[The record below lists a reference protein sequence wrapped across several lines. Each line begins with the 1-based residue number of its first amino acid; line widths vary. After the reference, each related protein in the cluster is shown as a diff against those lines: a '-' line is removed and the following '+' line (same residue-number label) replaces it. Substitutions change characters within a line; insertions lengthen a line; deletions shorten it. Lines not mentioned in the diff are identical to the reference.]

1 MSIVPKVDRILSV
14 SLGVRDLSA
23 SETFYET
30 IWGLRRTHAENGKT
44 YFGAMNSDHHVVS
57 LSQTGRPTLLNVR
70 FGAPSREAVHALHNH
85 ARALGI
91 EIVHTPMTFTP
102 ADGGGFGFSVKAPEG
117 QLLTIV
123 TEGSERAPEHL
134 DAAPSKLSHIVFNSA
149 NIDKMTA
156 FFIDVLGFKLSDET
170 VPMKF
175 IRCSKDHHSVALAKG
190 DGPSINHI
198 AFEMPDLD
206 ALMSGCGRL
215 RREGYNIEW
224 GVGRHGPGNNI
235 FSYFIEPNGF
245 VVEYTTG
252 MHQIDEAT
260 YKPETAAY
268 WTNFPKRP
276 CRWEMATRPSDKIM
290 EAFSG
295 KTAEA

>member
-1 MSIVPKVDRILSV
+1 MSAVPQVNRILSV
-14 SLGVRDLSA
+14 SLGVRDLAA

-30 IWGLRRTHAENGKT
+30 VWGLRRTHAENGKT
-44 YFGAMNSDHHVVS
+44 YFGAIGSDHHVIS
-57 LSQTGRPTLLNVR
+57 LSQTGLPTLLNVR
-70 FGAPSREAVHALHNH
+70 FGAPSREAVQALHDH
-85 ARALGI
+85 ACGLGI
-91 EIVHTPMTFTP
+91 ELMHAPMTFAP
-102 ADGGGFGFSVKAPEG
+102 ADGGGFGFSIKAPEG
-117 QLLTIV
+117 QIFTIL
-123 TEGSERAPEHL
+123 TEGAARVLEHL
-134 DAAPSKLSHIVFNSA
+134 DAAPTKLSHLVFNSA
-149 NIDKMTA
+149 KIDQMTE

-170 VPMKF
+170 APMKF
-175 IRCSKDHHSVALAKG
+175 IRCSADHHSVALAKG

-198 AFEMPDLD
+198 AFEMPDVD
-206 ALMSGCGRL
+206 ALMSGSGRL

-252 MHQIDEAT
+252 MQQIDEAT

-268 WTNFPKRP
+268 WSSFPKRP
-276 CRWEMATRPSDKIM
+276 CRWEMATRPSDRLV

-295 KTAEA
+295 KIAQL

>member
-123 TEGSERAPEHL
+123 TEGSERAPERL

-252 MHQIDEAT
+252 MQQIDEAT